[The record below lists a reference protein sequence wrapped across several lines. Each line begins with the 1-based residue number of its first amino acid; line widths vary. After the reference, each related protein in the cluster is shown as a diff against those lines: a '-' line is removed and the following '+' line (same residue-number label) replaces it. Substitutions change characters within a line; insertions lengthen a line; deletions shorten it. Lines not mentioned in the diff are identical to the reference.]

1 MRTARGATLLFLALI
16 VASACGD
23 RACGGRG
30 GLPPGRLPMVERGDG
45 RSYHFL
51 DKGNWKGFY
60 DEEGRIA
67 VVEYDSNGDGRADH
81 IAHYDERRQIR
92 LLEIDEDHDAW
103 VDRWEHYDEA
113 GLLEKVGRWR
123 KSPGDADEWTYR
135 SPDGQLA
142 RIEYDETGDGEVNRA
157 DVFEA
162 GIVVRVESDSDRD
175 GQIDRWQRWDEGR
188 LSSEE
193 LDTTGDGA
201 PDRRLVFGPGARLLR
216 VEPIE
221 P

>member
-1 MRTARGATLLFLALI
+1 
-16 VASACGD
+16 
-23 RACGGRG
+23 
-30 GLPPGRLPMVERGDG
+30 
-45 RSYHFL
+45 
-51 DKGNWKGFY
+51 
-60 DEEGRIA
+60 
-67 VVEYDSNGDGRADH
+67 
-81 IAHYDERRQIR
+81 
-92 LLEIDEDHDAW
+92 
-103 VDRWEHYDEA
+103 
-113 GLLEKVGRWR
+113 
-123 KSPGDADEWTYR
+123 
-135 SPDGQLA
+135 
-142 RIEYDETGDGEVNRA
+142 VNRA